1 METKYNF
8 DILDFI
14 IIFNG
19 TCVSPQVA
27 ASRCGI
33 GFPLKLHR
41 EFVFQ
46 GFHVHNVRIVVYK
59 VALYCYLTVIYT

>member
-1 METKYNF
+1 METKYND

-27 ASRCGI
+27 ASRCG
-33 GFPLKLHR
+33 FPLKLHR

-46 GFHVHNVRIVVYK
+46 GFHVHSVRIVVYK
-59 VALYCYLTVIYT
+59 VALYCNLTVIYT